1 MDRTT
6 DANATT
12 REAAASGP
20 WDHPACEALIAE
32 LQVLRESMLE
42 HEARLAPQ
50 LAAVDPAYR
59 ASAANLAHYLALRR
73 YDLRRVQQR
82 LAAIGL
88 SSLGRAETHV
98 LANLDQVLG
107 ILHRLVGHEGRL
119 PARPEPTGLSE
130 GARLLARHTEALL
143 GAAPAERS
151 ARIMV
156 TLPGEAA
163 HDDTLVAALVA
174 AGMDIARINCA
185 HDDAAAWVAMA
196 ARVRHHARRCGRPV
210 RVLMDLG
217 GPKLRTGALCA
228 GPAVVHLKPERDALG
243 RVVQPARLGLR
254 AAGDGAEL
262 PGAALTL
269 AVERDWLETLD
280 VGDRVELVD
289 TRGRPRRLRVAE
301 RAAAGVLL
309 ECRRSLWL
317 ADTTEIRRA
326 GDTHGARL
334 QALPREPGALWL
346 QRGTRLVLQ
355 PERDGHPADP
365 GATPPAIGC
374 TLPQALAQARK
385 GDRVWFDDGHLG
397 GVVRRSGTRKVEVEI
412 THARDGGQKL
422 GADKGINLPDT
433 ELDLPALT
441 AQDLADLPTVA
452 AHADLVG
459 LSFTQ
464 SAADV
469 QALRAALAAL
479 PGPAPAL
486 MLKLETRRGF
496 EALPEILLAA
506 MAGPAA
512 GVMIARG
519 DLAVECGFERLAE
532 VQEEI
537 LWACEAAHLPVVWA
551 TQVLEGL
558 AKTGQPSRAEITD
571 AAMAGRAECVM
582 LNKGP
587 HVVDAIRTLDDILR
601 RMQAHQDKKRP
612 LLRALKSWGAPAVA
626 PQKRPRMVQVK

>member
-1 MDRTT
+1 MNLSTT
-6 DANATT
+6 GQAAAATT
-12 REAAASGP
+12 ADGAEP
-20 WDHPACEALIAE
+20 WDRPACEALIAE

-50 LAAVDPAYR
+50 LAAVEPAFR
-59 ASAANLAHYLALRR
+59 ASAVNLAHYLALRR
-73 YDLRRVQQR
+73 YDLRRVQER

-107 ILHRLVGHEGRL
+107 ILHRLAGRDWSSRRKEE
-119 PARPEPTGLSE
+119 PAGLGTGS
-130 GARLLARHTEALL
+130 RLLQRHTEALL

-185 HDDAAAWVAMA
+185 HDDAVAWVAMA
-196 ARVRHHARRCGRPV
+196 ERVRHHARRSGRPV

-217 GPKLRTGALCA
+217 GPKLRTGALRA
-228 GPAVVHLKPERDALG
+228 GPAVAHLKPERDALG
-243 RVVQPARLGLR
+243 RVLRPARLGLR
-254 AAGDGAEL
+254 AAGAAGDL
-262 PGAALTL
+262 PGAELTL
-269 AVERDWLETLD
+269 AVEADWLELLEA
-280 VGDRVELVD
+280 GDRIELVD
-289 TRGRPRRLRVAE
+289 TRGRRRRLRVAE
-301 RAAAGVLL
+301 RRAAGVLL

-317 ADTTEIRRA
+317 GETTEVLRA
-326 GDTHGARL
+326 GDARGARL
-334 QALPREPGALWL
+334 QSLPREPGALL
-346 QRGTRLVLQ
+346 LHRGTRLTLQ
-355 PERDGHPADP
+355 PEREGHPADP
-365 GATPPAIGC
+365 ELALPAIGC
-374 TLPQALAQARK
+374 TLPQALAQVRK

-397 GVVRRSGTRKVEVEI
+397 GVARRSGTRKVEVEI

-433 ELDLPALT
+433 ALDLPALT

-469 QALRAALAAL
+469 QALRSALAAL
-479 PGPAPAL
+479 PGPSPAL
-486 MLKLETRRGF
+486 MLKVETRRGF

-587 HVVDAIRTLDDILR
+587 HVVEAIRTLDDILR
-601 RMQAHQDKKRP
+601 RMQAHQEKKRP
-612 LLRALKSWGAPAVA
+612 LLRALKAWA
-626 PQKRPRMVQVK
+626 